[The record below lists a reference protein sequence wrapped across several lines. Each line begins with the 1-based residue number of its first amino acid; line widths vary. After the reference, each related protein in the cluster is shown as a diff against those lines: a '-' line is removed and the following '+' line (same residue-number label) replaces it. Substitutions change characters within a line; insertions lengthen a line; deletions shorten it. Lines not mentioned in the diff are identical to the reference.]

1 VKLKIQYTFLFI
13 LYLTLLNADIEPNS
27 SSTSKKTKPLKMIFR
42 KPITFTPFELKFG
55 YLNYGGKNYWYKAPF
70 NKSVIKASDLPVLLD
85 STQYEFNIIDELKNR
100 RGIFIELDIVRTNF
114 PHLLINQNYI
124 DLQLGIGLQY
134 IDFGANPSLPSK
146 EKDMEEWI
154 SQSSRGNYF
163 FHPRSTGININS
175 SLTWQFIQNN
185 ATYFY
190 HSFGINS
197 TSLYQSEGGEINLSG
212 LGYTESFGLGSK
224 YIFEE
229 EKRNFD
235 YTIGIELKWNRLYMN
250 SINSS
255 DTLSPIYGIDL
266 RSSGLF
272 LTTGIQFGGRHSDG
286 DIAYSHMMNHN
297 YISAS
302 ESFEYFLAKEKNHG
316 KRQKALEMLEYC
328 QSKIPLQQL
337 NIGIENLFLSDFN
350 EAVKWFNKAE
360 AEAQDELKQEVQLN
374 RKIIAQALLD
384 SVQTY
389 RNKMS
394 VAEAEELALIAKE
407 LSPNLKNSNYI
418 LAKTY
423 IDKGNLN
430 LSIGNLSE
438 ALKNYK
444 EALQTDSSLEPL
456 IILEYKKLAN
466 AFIKDAYHASLNNDL
481 YLAINSLKSVIEI
494 NPRIEN
500 ELYSYII
507 KLEDKLKNQI
517 DIGNKQYLKDYIQQ
531 KKYPNNNLI
540 KEISIGMSV
549 DEIENIKGKP
559 KYIDKNINANIQF
572 EMWSFPEDSSLSRL
586 YFKNNILIK
595 IEK

>member
-1 VKLKIQYTFLFI
+1 MKLKTKYTFLFI
-13 LYLTLLNADIEPNS
+13 FYLTLLKADIELNS
-27 SSTSKKTKPLKMIFR
+27 SPVSKKTKPLKMIFR

-55 YLNYGGKNYWYKAPF
+55 YLNYGGKNYWSKAPF
-70 NKSVIKASDLPVLLD
+70 NKSAIKVSDLPVLLD
-85 STQYEFNIIDELKNR
+85 STQYEFNIIDNLKNR

-124 DLQLGIGLQY
+124 DLQFGIGVQY
-134 IDFGANPSLPSK
+134 IDFGANPPLPSK
-146 EKDMEEWI
+146 EKQWI

-212 LGYTESFGLGSK
+212 PGYTESFGIGSK

-229 EKRNFD
+229 EKRNFH

-255 DTLSPIYGIDL
+255 DTLSPIIGIDL

-272 LTTGIQFGGRHSDG
+272 LTTGIQFGGKHSDG
-286 DIAYSHMMNHN
+286 DIAYSQMMKHD

-302 ESFEYFLAKEKNHG
+302 KSFEYFLAKEKNHG
-316 KRQKALEMLEYC
+316 RRRKAIEMLEYC

-481 YLAINSLKSVIEI
+481 YLAINSLKSVVEI

-517 DIGNKQYLKDYIQQ
+517 DIGSNQYMKDYIQQ
-531 KKYPNNNLI
+531 KKEPNNNLI

-549 DEIENIKGKP
+549 DEIETIKGKP

-572 EMWSFPEDSSLSRL
+572 EMWSFPEDSSISRL

>member
-1 VKLKIQYTFLFI
+1 
-13 LYLTLLNADIEPNS
+13 
-27 SSTSKKTKPLKMIFR
+27 MIFR